1 MRESPYSYEELAM
14 ETLLI
19 FLIVLFSGAICAFA
33 GFWFYRAA
41 RGRKQDVMPPLAPQI
56 ARRSARNQAWDRA
69 VRSARNR
76 NW

>member
-1 MRESPYSYEELAM
+1 MQ
-14 ETLLI
+14 TLLI
-19 FLIVLFSGAICAFA
+19 ALIALLSVAICAIA

-41 RGRKQDVMPPLAPQI
+41 RERKQRVGPPPLASQI
-56 ARRSARNQAWDRA
+56 ARRSARNHAWDSA